1 MTSPLS
7 LEEWVLLPT
16 VQRLFKFNQN
26 EAENFYGIMSLDD
39 PLLQGQAMD
48 IIKEKIRNLPL
59 FNGYESGINS
69 SFTIPIIFDLWLN
82 PLKFSML
89 TKETIL
95 LNITQVIL
103 EKPRSTR
110 MDFIIDN
117 INKLQCPS
125 PDNNKVNNIFSFYI
139 MLNYLNLIKDSN
151 KYEILKSIA
160 QSFSDDYSSTYSMAT
175 AIEAEIIKY
184 QAVFN
189 RDVLSY
195 WLFETYWTKENYREV
210 EALVQ
215 EKNSDLFSAVFCKK

>member
-69 SFTIPIIFDLWLN
+69 SFTIPIVFDLWLN

-89 TKETIL
+89 TKETIG
-95 LNITQVIL
+95 I
-103 EKPRSTR
+103 S
-110 MDFIIDN
+110 
-117 INKLQCPS
+117 
-125 PDNNKVNNIFSFYI
+125 
-139 MLNYLNLIKDSN
+139 
-151 KYEILKSIA
+151 
-160 QSFSDDYSSTYSMAT
+160 
-175 AIEAEIIKY
+175 
-184 QAVFN
+184 
-189 RDVLSY
+189 
-195 WLFETYWTKENYREV
+195 
-210 EALVQ
+210 
-215 EKNSDLFSAVFCKK
+215 